1 MRYNHSK
8 YAWPSVW
15 PFKVKVD
22 GAMRKP
28 TYDFLLVNNSKYIPI
43 CSTSQDI
50 ATQNM
55 HDLVFG
61 QGHWT
66 SKLMVPLESPHMSSY

>member
-1 MRYNHSK
+1 MWYSHSK
-8 YAWPSVW
+8 YAWPLVW

-22 GAMRKP
+22 GVIGKP
-28 TYDFLLVNNSKYIPI
+28 IYDFLLVNNSKYIPI

-55 HDLVFG
+55 HDLEFG
-61 QGHWT
+61 QG
-66 SKLMVPLESPHMSSY
+66 MSSYEWITVNICLSAVF